1 MNIDFSRF
9 DAFTETF
16 EILELIGLIFL
27 IAIILEAAWDIM
39 TGRRKKGETFANF
52 GIALANHLLDR
63 TLYGIV
69 FILGLF
75 VVENFV
81 PWRIPLTWWSWTI
94 SIVLADLTYYWMHRW
109 EHEIRIFWS
118 YHSVHHSS
126 PEYNL
131 STSLRLAWIEGLIEW
146 IFFVPMILI
155 GFDVVQTIIA
165 LTVVVVYQTW
175 IHTEKIGK
183 LGWLDRILNTPSVHR
198 VHHGNS
204 EMCIDKNYGGIL
216 IIWDRLFGTYQAEE
230 EKVTYGLTK
239 QIGSV
244 NPIII
249 NIYELWQ
256 IIKDVAHSKRF
267 SHALGYIFG
276 KPGWQPSGSAKKRLA
291 SRHN

>member
-9 DAFTETF
+9 DVFTETLA
-16 EILELIGLIFL
+16 ILELIELIFL
-27 IAIILEAAWDIM
+27 MAIIFEATWDIM
-39 TGRRKKGETFANF
+39 TGQRKKGETFANF
-52 GIALANHLLDR
+52 GIALATHLLGR
-63 TLYGIV
+63 TLYGLV

-75 VVENFV
+75 IVEHFIS
-81 PWRIPLTWWSWTI
+81 WKIPLTWWSWTI
-94 SIVLADLTYYWMHRW
+94 SIVLADITYYWMHRW
-109 EHEIRIFWS
+109 EHEVRIFWS

-131 STSLRLAWIEGLIEW
+131 STSLRLAWIEELVEW

-175 IHTEKIGK
+175 IHTERIGK
-183 LGWLDRILNTPSVHR
+183 LGWLDRIFNTPSVHR

-256 IIKDVAHSKRF
+256 IIKDVVRSKRF

-276 KPGWQPSGSAKKRLA
+276 KPGWQPSRSAKKRLA